1 MVSSSSSTEVEV
13 AVTNTTHSKSPTS
26 VTFSSILPVP
36 RHSRAQSTTSR
47 KRAKPPSYELTSDDT
62 LEFVRQRAKPQKTKK
77 PKKADSRVETK
88 TTKNSRA
95 SATASKTKTKTA
107 KNSRASASASND
119 DNTPCTFCRVQY
131 GSAQDPLKH
140 EIWIACNTCRKW
152 YHSTCAENN
161 GVMEDDGTFLCSS
174 CLD

>member
-77 PKKADSRVETK
+77 PKKADSRMETK
-88 TTKNSRA
+88 TT
-95 SATASKTKTKTA
+95 

>member
-13 AVTNTTHSKSPTS
+13 AVTSTTHSKSPTS

-95 SATASKTKTKTA
+95 SA
-107 KNSRASASASND
+107 SASND